1 MSDIQALA
9 NAGAEGAKAGKA
21 GIDLIGKLFGPTFT
35 RRQAAAGAQAEIQM
49 ALANR
54 LADHIESSP
63 LDPNVV
69 EMLATC
75 GGKASVANL
84 ANILSKA
91 LPMLDETADS
101 ELISDDWIAN
111 WRDKARL
118 VSDEEMALLWA
129 QLLAGQVNS
138 PGTYSPK
145 AVNMLA
151 DMDRSDA
158 QLFHDLCRFQVMRY
172 EFEFGPRDTI
182 PLVVNPSDDIY
193 RTNGVSDDGLLALE
207 DIYRTNGVSDD
218 GLLALE
224 DIGLIRYPVLPNLP
238 DRAKAFAYSRG
249 WLLNYSADHVETGRI
264 SWTYNGK
271 QMSKLCLPLESPTG
285 FEHYLLDKWG
295 AANHD
300 IRHHAELT
308 VQFKQGTLR
317 ACPRSGTV
325 SWH

>member
-1 MSDIQALA
+1 MSEIQAFA

-35 RRQAAAGAQAEIQM
+35 RRQAAAEAQAEIQM

-54 LADHIESSP
+54 LADQIESSP

-69 EMLATC
+69 EMLAAC
-75 GGKASVANL
+75 GGKASIANL

-91 LPMLDETADS
+91 LPMLDETSDS

-129 QLLAGQVNS
+129 QLLAGEVSS
-138 PGTYSPK
+138 PGTYSPR

-193 RTNGVSDDGLLALE
+193 RTNGVTDE
-207 DIYRTNGVSDD
+207 

-249 WLLNYSADHVETGRI
+249 WLLNYSSDHVETGRI

-271 QMSKLCLPLESPTG
+271 QMSKLCLPLESPMG
-285 FEHYLLDKWG
+285 FEQYLLDKWRG
-295 AANHD
+295 ANRD
-300 IRHHAELT
+300 IRHHAELA
-308 VQFKQGTLR
+308 VQFKEGTLR

-325 SWH
+325 SWL

>member
-1 MSDIQALA
+1 MSEIEAMA
-9 NAGAEGAKAGKA
+9 TAGAEGAKAGKA
-21 GIDLIGKLFGPTFT
+21 GIDLVGKVFGPTFT
-35 RRQAAAGAQAEIQM
+35 RRQAAADAQAEIQL

-54 LADHIESSP
+54 LADHIESNP
-63 LDPNVV
+63 LDPSVL
-69 EMLATC
+69 EMLVTC

-84 ANILSKA
+84 ASTLSMA

-101 ELISDDWIAN
+101 AFVSDDWITN

-129 QLLAGQVNS
+129 QLLAGEVNS

-151 DMDRSDA
+151 DMNRSDA

-172 EFEFGPRDTI
+172 EFEFGPRDAI
-182 PLVVNPSDDIY
+182 PLVIDASDEIY
-193 RTNGVSDDGLLALE
+193 KSNGVTDE
-207 DIYRTNGVSDD
+207 

-224 DIGLIRYPVLPNLP
+224 DIGLIRYPMLPNIP
-238 DRAKAFAYSRG
+238 DRVKAFAYSRG
-249 WLLNYSADHVETGRI
+249 WLLNYSADHVQTGRI

-285 FEHYLLDKWG
+285 FEQYLLDKWE
-295 AANHD
+295 AANRD
-300 IRHHAELT
+300 IRHHPELI
-308 VQFKQGTLR
+308 VQFQRGTLR
-317 ACPRSGTV
+317 ACPRSATV
-325 SWH
+325 SWQER

>member
-1 MSDIQALA
+1 MSDIQAMA
-9 NAGAEGAKAGKA
+9 NAGAEGTKAVKA
-21 GIDLIGKLFGPTFT
+21 GIDILGKVFGPTIT
-35 RRQAAAGAQAEIQM
+35 RRQAAADAQAEIQL

-54 LADHIESSP
+54 LAYHIESNS
-63 LDPNVV
+63 LDPDVL
-69 EMLATC
+69 EMLSTC

-84 ANILSKA
+84 ANILSTA
-91 LPMLDETADS
+91 LPMLDEIADS
-101 ELISDDWIAN
+101 ALISDDWIAN

-129 QLLAGQVNS
+129 QLLAGEVNS
-138 PGTYSPK
+138 HGTYSPK

-172 EFEFGPRDTI
+172 EFEFGPRDNL
-182 PLVVNPSDDIY
+182 PLVINPSDEIY
-193 RTNGVSDDGLLALE
+193 TNNGVTDE
-207 DIYRTNGVSDD
+207 

-224 DIGLIRYPVLPNLP
+224 DIGLIKYPMLPNIP
-238 DRAKAFAYSRG
+238 DKAKAFGYSRG

-271 QMSKLCLPLESPTG
+271 QISKLCLPLESPMG
-285 FEHYLLDKWG
+285 FEQYLLDKWRG
-295 AANHD
+295 ANRD

-308 VQFKQGTLR
+308 VQFKEGTLR
-317 ACPRSGTV
+317 ACPRYATV

>member
-1 MSDIQALA
+1 MSEMEAMA
-9 NAGAEGAKAGKA
+9 NAGAEGAKVGKA
-21 GIDLIGKLFGPTFT
+21 GIDLIGKVFGPTFT
-35 RRQAAAGAQAEIQM
+35 RRQATADAQAEIQL

-54 LADHIESSP
+54 LAHHIESAP

-84 ANILSKA
+84 ANMLSMA

-101 ELISDDWIAN
+101 ALISDDWIAN

-129 QLLAGQVNS
+129 QLLAGEVNS
-138 PGTYSPK
+138 PGTYSSK

-182 PLVVNPSDDIY
+182 PFVIDPSDDIY
-193 RTNGVSDDGLLALE
+193 KSNGVTDE
-207 DIYRTNGVSDD
+207 

-224 DIGLIRYPVLPNLP
+224 DIGLIRYPMLPNIP
-238 DRAKAFAYSRG
+238 DRVTAFAYSGG
-249 WLLNYSADHVETGRI
+249 WLLNYSKDNVETGRI

-285 FEHYLLDKWG
+285 FEQYLLDKWG
-295 AANHD
+295 GANRD
-300 IRHHAELT
+300 IRHHAELA
-308 VQFKQGTLR
+308 VQFSQGTLS

>member
-1 MSDIQALA
+1 MEAMA
-9 NAGAEGAKAGKA
+9 NAGAESAKVGKA
-21 GIDLIGKLFGPTFT
+21 GIDLIGKVFGPTFT
-35 RRQAAAGAQAEIQM
+35 RRQATADAQAEIQL

-54 LADHIESSP
+54 LAHHIESAP

-69 EMLATC
+69 EMLVTC

-84 ANILSKA
+84 ANMLSMA

-101 ELISDDWIAN
+101 ALISNDWIAN

-118 VSDEEMALLWA
+118 VSDEEMELLWA
-129 QLLAGQVNS
+129 QLLAGEVNS

-182 PLVVNPSDDIY
+182 PLVIDPSDDIY
-193 RTNGVSDDGLLALE
+193 KSNGVTDE
-207 DIYRTNGVSDD
+207 

-224 DIGLIRYPVLPNLP
+224 DIGLIRYPMLPNLP
-238 DRAKAFAYSRG
+238 GRVQAFAYSGG
-249 WLLNYSADHVETGRI
+249 WLLNYSAGHVETGRI

-285 FEHYLLDKWG
+285 FEQYLLDKWG
-295 AANHD
+295 GANRD
-300 IRHHAELT
+300 IRHHAELA
-308 VQFKQGTLR
+308 VQFSQGTLS